1 MRMAGLFVLVPLLA
15 LGSGCGDREVGAA
28 ERRGTGAVDSAI
40 PIEVALDRFRRG
52 TPKPGGL
59 TGGSKSREELVRGF
73 IAALEAND
81 TAALRRMVLHKDEFA
96 WLYYPSS
103 RLSRPPY
110 ELPPDLLWFQMQGES
125 EKGASLLLSDRA
137 GSTLGYVGHDC
148 ASEREEGGNRIFSHC
163 VLRRVTPA
171 GDTLGEQLFG
181 LVLERGGAFKF
192 VSYANK
198 LD

>member
-1 MRMAGLFVLVPLLA
+1 MRHGRPRP
-15 LGSGCGDREVGAA
+15 S
-28 ERRGTGAVDSAI
+28 
-40 PIEVALDRFRRG
+40 
-52 TPKPGGL
+52 GL

-73 IAALEAND
+73 VAALEASD
-81 TAALRRMVLHKDEFA
+81 TAALRRMVLHRDEFA

-110 ELPPDLLWFQMQGES
+110 QLPAELLWFQMQGES

-137 GSTLGYVGHDC
+137 GTALGYIGHDC
-148 ASEREEGGNRIFSHC
+148 ASERREGENRIHGHC
-163 VLRRVTPA
+163 VLRRVTA
-171 GDTLGEQLFG
+171 VGDTVGERLFG
-181 LVLERGGAFKF
+181 LVMERGGTFKF

>member
-1 MRMAGLFVLVPLLA
+1 MVLAG
-15 LGSGCGDREVGAA
+15 GCGDREVRAA
-28 ERRGTGAVDSAI
+28 DHGGPSVVDSAI
-40 PIEVALDRFRRG
+40 PIEVALERFRRDL
-52 TPKPGGL
+52 PRPAGL

-73 IAALEAND
+73 VAALEVSD
-81 TAALRRMVLHKDEFA
+81 TAALRRMVLDKDEFA
-96 WLYYPSS
+96 WFYYPSS
-103 RLSRPPY
+103 RFSRPPY
-110 ELPPDLLWFQMQGES
+110 ELPPDLLWFQMRGQT

-137 GSTLGYVGHDC
+137 GTSLGYVGHDC
-148 ASEREEGGNRIFSHC
+148 ASERLEGENRLSGHC

-171 GDTLGEQLFG
+171 GDTLAERLFG

>member
-1 MRMAGLFVLVPLLA
+1 M
-15 LGSGCGDREVGAA
+15 
-28 ERRGTGAVDSAI
+28 
-40 PIEVALDRFRRG
+40 
-52 TPKPGGL
+52 
-59 TGGSKSREELVRGF
+59 
-73 IAALEAND
+73 EASD
-81 TAALRRMVLHKDEFA
+81 TVALRRMVLHKDEFA

-110 ELPPDLLWFQMQGES
+110 ELPPDLLWFQMQGQS

-137 GSTLGYVGHDC
+137 GAALGYVGHDC
-148 ASEREEGGNRIFSHC
+148 ASERLEGENQIYGHC

-171 GDTLGEQLFG
+171 GDTLAERLFG

>member
-1 MRMAGLFVLVPLLA
+1 MAGLFLLA
-15 LGSGCGDREVGAA
+15 AVTVLGAGCGDREVRAA
-28 ERRGTGAVDSAI
+28 ERGRATVVDSAI
-40 PIEVALDRFRRG
+40 PIEVALERFRHG
-52 TPKPGGL
+52 LTKPAGL

-73 IAALEAND
+73 VAALEASD
-81 TAALRRMVLHKDEFA
+81 TAALRGMVLRKDEFA
-96 WLYYPSS
+96 WFYYPSS

-110 ELPPDLLWFQMQGES
+110 ELPPALLWFQMQGQS

-137 GSTLGYVGHDC
+137 GAALGYVGHDC
-148 ASEREEGGNRIFSHC
+148 ASQRSEGENRLYGHC
-163 VLRRVTPA
+163 VLRRVTAA
-171 GDTLGEQLFG
+171 GDTLAERLFG